1 MGVPLEE
8 LADVLN
14 EDVARLNEA
23 IDAAMF
29 TMGADVK
36 VLSVTPADPGP
47 TWTIAA
53 NQFAASIKKPFTIL
67 FGQQT
72 GRLASDE
79 DKTDDAMS
87 AKQRR
92 EDWLDYIISVFIDRM
107 ISFGI
112 LDKAPESGYYCKW
125 DDLLAPSELNKADL
139 LVKLAAANKSVF
151 DAGQMALMTADE
163 MRGIVGMEP
172 LKTQLPDGLQEGQQ
186 QDQADDQQQGQ
197 TDAPPQ
203 N

>member
-1 MGVPLEE
+1 
-8 LADVLN
+8 
-14 EDVARLNEA
+14 
-23 IDAAMF
+23 
-29 TMGADVK
+29 
-36 VLSVTPADPGP
+36 
-47 TWTIAA
+47 
-53 NQFAASIKKPFTIL
+53 
-67 FGQQT
+67 
-72 GRLASDE
+72 
-79 DKTDDAMS
+79 MS

-139 LVKLAAANKSVF
+139 LVKLATANEAVFKS
-151 DAGQMALMTADE
+151 GQLALMTADE

-172 LKTQLPDGLQEGQQ
+172 LEEQLPDGLQEGQQ
-186 QDQADDQQQGQ
+186 QDQADDQQQDQ